1 MNRHSKA
8 VEAVKTIREYC
19 ENAELCGKCVL
30 FPVCSEGY
38 NFSDRQME
46 DVEEMKRRLER
57 EDARRKVRMA

>member
-1 MNRHSKA
+1 MSKHGKA
-8 VEAVKTIREYC
+8 VEAIKTIKGYC

-38 NFSDRQME
+38 KFSDQQMK

-57 EDARRKVRMA
+57 EDVRRTVRMA

>member
-8 VEAVKTIREYC
+8 VEAIKTIREYC

-38 NFSDRQME
+38 NFSDRQMK
-46 DVEEMKRRLER
+46 DVEEIQKRLER
-57 EDARRKVRMA
+57 EDMRRRVRMA